1 VRSRQQPETP
11 HSALAQCFTIQNILQ
26 QMPVRMPFVVD
37 VYPALGNRTTTFA
50 LRDYV
55 ATQFPKNC

>member
-1 VRSRQQPETP
+1 
-11 HSALAQCFTIQNILQ
+11 
-26 QMPVRMPFVVD
+26 VVD